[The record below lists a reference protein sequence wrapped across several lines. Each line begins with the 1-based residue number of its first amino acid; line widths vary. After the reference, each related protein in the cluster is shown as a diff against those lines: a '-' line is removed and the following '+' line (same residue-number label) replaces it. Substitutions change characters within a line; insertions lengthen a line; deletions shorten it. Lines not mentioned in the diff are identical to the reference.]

1 MLLCVFTG
9 ARRNRAVPCSGV
21 DVGLARCPL
30 TTGKAGWAPALLEAR
45 GGSCQGCSGDKGG

>member
-21 DVGLARCPL
+21 DVGLARCLL
-30 TTGKAGWAPALLEAR
+30 TTGKAGWAPALEAR
-45 GGSCQGCSGDKGG
+45 GSCQGCSGDMGG